1 MASWRMPHLDE
12 DAADDAE
19 RHQPARRP
27 RAAGGRDHHGGARV
41 GGRPLRRARRSH
53 HHGGCSVSDLWRRA
67 GRRATTR
74 CGVALIWRLQG
85 RLHRGAPPAMI
96 MSRCLAIEPAARRLL
111 HYITPHSIPLPRDRA
126 LGFVMTCYAIMCV
139 RTAPPDVG
147 AGTFVMGA
155 SRARAC
161 ACVRASVSRRVPV
174 LVIVTSCATSK
185 TSVRSRRRA
194 TCCVCSRSR
203 VARVTRVCVRACVC
217 HTTCVW
223 RHF

>member
-1 MASWRMPHLDE
+1 MTSRRMPHLDE

-74 CGVALIWRLQG
+74 CDVAVTWRLQG
-85 RLHRGAPPAMI
+85 RLHRGALPAMI
-96 MSRCLAIEPAARRLL
+96 MPRCLAIEPAARRLL

-161 ACVRASVSRRVPV
+161 ARQCRVACPSLSSSRHVPHRKRACVVVVARRV
-174 LVIVTSCATSK
+174 
-185 TSVRSRRRA
+185 
-194 TCCVCSRSR
+194 CVCSRSR
-203 VARVTRVCVRACVC
+203 VARATRVCVRACVC